1 MWRFRSKIVQ
11 TLLMVTIG
19 AVGQWG
25 EIVHAQQVI
34 GFVEKFALAPDRRPL
49 LEELIPGTEDY
60 FYFTTLHYQTSGE
73 IAQAQSVLEAWQT
86 KFGATQQVNN
96 MLARQQLLQY
106 ATHPQQT
113 LEYLRRE
120 LGLQLSHSPPS
131 RDRAASLPVQF
142 DNGQIALERLV
153 EQSLAQDPSLS
164 QIEPSALRLVLGRPL
179 SVAQLRSVL
188 SRLDRA
194 DLPGVVEAIAK
205 ELNLKDSPGFGANSV
220 HALLTL
226 KQLEQLATL
235 VPTLLENDTFVRA
248 VSARLAPADGAS
260 LSDKAE
266 MRRYLG
272 RLLDWAER
280 LPPSQNSFKALVV
293 ANLLRLDLSEGKFD
307 RSLFIEYLKL
317 PRPADY
323 YEPRKLMNIGGA
335 LAQLNFTMQ
344 PQVTLPAM
352 GDDSDLV
359 RRYLEHFFQT
369 DNNVDDFAPYL
380 KREFLDRVYAQTKIL
395 YGLGDSAI
403 WYSKLTPI
411 EQKELRER
419 VELRFA
425 PHNPHQFAI
434 DDAVSLQ
441 VELKN
446 VDQLLVKIYDIN
458 LLNYYRNHTQP
469 LNTDIDLDG
478 LIPNQQR
485 QLKFSQPAQLRHTQQ
500 IDFPE
505 FTGRGSWVV
514 DLLGGGQRSRVL
526 IHKGR
531 LVALERLGDAG
542 QVFEILDELGSK
554 LSGAHIEVDGRRFA
568 ADEQGKIILPYA
580 EQTVSRQI
588 LLVHDSF
595 ASPLAIVHRSES
607 YQLQTGFMVDRQ
619 SLVAGTQASLA
630 IRTRLTCNGRPISVR
645 LLEQAKLTIVAT
657 DADGVGSTQ
666 VIEALELDDG
676 DELVHSFLVPQ
687 RLTQLSLALSGRV
700 TNRSR
705 NQSDTVSSSFVLN
718 CNGIQASAQIGDFYL
733 RQTPQGY
740 RLVALGRNGEPI
752 ARMPVTLALKLRPLI
767 NPHQFTLATD
777 AAGEVDLGPLENVT
791 NMTVSASDI
800 QAATFSLQRFH
811 RSWPAT
817 AHLGIDETFELPL
830 GTATAPREMFTLV
843 ELRHGLPSANPEKHL
858 TLAEGSL
865 RLAGLPPG
873 DYLLQDHATG
883 QRVRIV
889 VGDAPRHENWV
900 AASNRLLQAS
910 ATQPVLIREA
920 KVEDGQLNVR
930 IDGAD
935 AATRVHVI
943 ANALLPSV
951 SRGGQLQLPHL
962 PLAARALPE
971 ALSHYVESL
980 RLDEEYSYILE
991 RQHAQKYPGNLLS
1004 QPSVLI
1010 FPWEVS
1016 VTENARQDAVAG
1028 DAMPASA
1035 APAAPPMQMKGEAEG
1050 LVEGERPDWKSF
1062 DFLAGGQVLLANQP
1076 VVDGHVS
1083 VAMGNWAGRNSI
1095 SVVVV
1100 HPTSSDSRS
1109 VVQDAGKLPVRDQRL
1124 REAFPADQHLS
1135 QVQKVEL
1142 LRAGEKKLLGD
1153 PRTRRLQA
1161 YATIADVFQLYST
1174 LLADPQWEK
1183 FRFVTNW
1190 HELSDE
1196 QRQTHYNEMACHELN
1211 FFLYQQDRPFFDRVV
1226 KPLLANKL
1234 DKQLVDL
1241 WLLGEPLTAYEPLWR
1256 LERLNTLE
1264 RILLAERITTR
1275 QAGVERWLREYLE
1288 AHPMPPTA
1296 RQRRFEIALLSSA
1309 LSSESKFV
1317 DNLLDAD
1324 ESGQLNYHF
1333 GRQAGEAGGMGGMGG
1348 MAEAKQQSIANGAVE
1363 LRRSR
1368 SQANRS
1374 LGSLK
1379 DKDSADFFGVDRAA
1393 LAVGGDSFFQSL
1405 DKTREWAE
1413 TQYYH
1418 VRLSHQTAGLIPA
1431 NAFWQEFL
1439 SSGSQRFLPHD
1450 LDLPASSL
1458 TEALCA
1464 LAVIDLPLARPK
1476 HSLAIEDEQLVFASE
1491 AAAVVF
1497 LESIEPT
1504 PEVPTAGVPATEVP
1518 EQKSIL
1524 VGQDIYLN
1532 NPSTDQESNRPLG
1545 NTPLVRGT
1553 PYRASVVV
1561 TNPTSGQQRVQVL
1574 TQLPA
1579 GSLPLAGSKL
1589 TRSTAIELA
1598 PYSTSQVQYVFYFP
1612 TAGEFAHYGAQIS
1625 NQAAHLANTPA
1636 QKYRVLDEPES
1647 VDETTWSYVADWGTN
1662 DQVLAFLQSA
1672 NLERID
1678 LSRIAFRMQDKSF
1691 YSQVIELLSANGR
1704 YEPSL
1709 WAYAVTHADAPA
1721 IAELIYHRP
1730 DFVARLGAALASPL
1744 VNVDPRQ
1751 LMSYEH
1757 LDYKPLVVARIHR
1770 LGRERVI
1777 LNPSLHRQ
1785 YLALLDII
1793 AHQPQVTNDQRLQL
1807 CYYLLLQNRIEEALN
1822 WFGQVDQ
1829 QSLAT
1834 QLQYDYFDAYLDFY
1848 RGEYNHAAEIARRYA
1863 EYPVPRWADM
1873 FAQIVLQ
1880 VDQHQQLLAGTPAQ
1894 TTTEIDVSNSAAQG
1908 LLTDAREQQLAA
1920 QATRTASLDMEVRDG
1935 QISVRYRNLESMQ
1948 VNYYL
1953 MDIELL
1959 FSRNPFVSQASDSVP
1974 AIRPNLSETVRLDGS
1989 DSVAKLVLPQAM
2001 RNRNVL
2007 VEATTAG
2014 ISRSVW
2020 LTASSLV
2027 VSVAEP
2033 VGRVQVLSQSGR
2045 QPVAAAYVKVFA
2057 RHNDGSVRFFKDG
2070 YTDFNGNFDYASLST
2085 SDLDTAQRLAI
2096 LVLDDKLGAVVREAN
2111 VPTR

>member
-11 TLLMVTIG
+11 SLLMV
-19 AVGQWG
+19 AVGAAGQG
-25 EIVHAQQVI
+25 GGMVQAQQAI
-34 GFVEKFALAPDRRPL
+34 GFIEKFATAPDRRPL

-73 IAQAQSVLEAWQT
+73 IAQARSVLEAWQT

-96 MLARQQLLQY
+96 MLARQQLLEY

-113 LEYLRRE
+113 LEYLKRE

-131 RDRAASLPVQF
+131 HDRAASLPVQL
-142 DNGQIALERLV
+142 DNAQIELDKLL

-179 SVAQLRSVL
+179 NVAQLRSVL

-194 DLPGVVEAIAK
+194 DLPGIVEAIAK
-205 ELNLKDSPGFGANSV
+205 ELNLKDSPGFGASPV
-220 HALLTL
+220 HSLLTL
-226 KQLEQLATL
+226 EQLEQLATL
-235 VPTLLENDTFVRA
+235 VPPLLENDTFVRA
-248 VSARLAPADGAS
+248 VSARLAPAEGTS
-260 LSDKAE
+260 LSDKEE
-266 MRRYLG
+266 MRRYLD
-272 RLLDWAER
+272 RLRDWTER

-293 ANLLRLDLSEGKFD
+293 GNLLRLDLSEGKYD

-317 PRPADY
+317 PRAADY
-323 YEPRKLMNIGGA
+323 YEPRKLVNIGAA
-335 LAQLNFTMQ
+335 LTQLNFVMQ

-352 GDDSDLV
+352 GDDSDLI

-369 DNNVDDFAPYL
+369 DDNVDDFAAYL
-380 KREFLDRVYAQTKIL
+380 KREFLERVFAQTKIL
-395 YGLGDSAI
+395 YGLGDSAT
-403 WYSKLTPI
+403 WYSKLTPT
-411 EQKELRER
+411 EQKELRQR

-469 LNTDIDLDG
+469 LSTDIDLDG

-485 QLKFSQPAQLRHTQQ
+485 QLQFSQPAQRRYTQQ

-514 DLLGGGQRSRVL
+514 DLLGGGQRSRAL

-531 LVALERLGDAG
+531 LVAVERLGDAG
-542 QVFEILDELGSK
+542 QVFEILDESGTK
-554 LSGAHIEVDGRRFA
+554 LSDAHIEVDGRRFA
-568 ADEQGKIILPYA
+568 PDEQGKILLPYA
-580 EQTVSRQI
+580 EQTVARQI

-607 YQLQTGFMVDRQ
+607 YELQTGFMVDRQ

-630 IRTRLTCNGRPISVR
+630 IRARLTCNGRPISVR
-645 LLEQAKLTIVAT
+645 LLEQIKLSIVAT
-657 DADGVGSTQ
+657 DADGVSSTQ
-666 VIEALELDDG
+666 VIESLELDDS

-705 NQSDTVSSSFVLN
+705 NQSDTVSSDFVLN

-740 RLVALGRNGEPI
+740 RLLALGRNGEPI
-752 ARMPVTLALKLRPLI
+752 ARLPVALALKLRPLT
-767 NPHQFTLATD
+767 NPHHFTLATD
-777 AAGEVDLGPLENVT
+777 AEGEVDLGPLENVA
-791 NMTVSASDI
+791 NLTVSASDI
-800 QAATFSLQRFH
+800 QSVIFSLQRFH

-817 AHLGIDETFELPL
+817 VQLGTDETFELPL

-843 ELRHGLPSANPEKHL
+843 ELRHGLPSATPQEHL
-858 TLAEGSL
+858 TLAEGAL

-873 DYLLQDHATG
+873 DYQLQDHATG

-889 VGDAPRHENWV
+889 VGDAPRHENWI
-900 AASNRLLQAS
+900 AATHRLLQAS
-910 ATQPVLIREA
+910 TAQPVLIREA
-920 KVEDGQLNVR
+920 KIEDGQLTVR
-930 IDGAD
+930 VDGAD

-943 ANALLPSV
+943 ANAMLPSV
-951 SRGGQLQLPHL
+951 SRGAQLQLPHL
-962 PLAARALPE
+962 PLAARGLP
-971 ALSHYVESL
+971 AARSHYVESL
-980 RLDEEYSYILE
+980 RLDEEYSYILQ

-1028 DAMPASA
+1028 DAMPRSA
-1035 APAAPPMQMKGEAEG
+1035 APAAPQMQMKAEAEG
-1050 LVEGERPDWKSF
+1050 LAEGERPDWKSF
-1062 DFLAGGQVLLANQP
+1062 DFLAGGQVLLANQA
-1076 VVDGHVS
+1076 VVDGRVS
-1083 VAMGNWAGRNSI
+1083 LPVGDWQGRNSI

-1124 REAFPADQHLS
+1124 REAFSADQHLS

-1142 LRAGEKKLLGD
+1142 LSAGEKKLLGD

-1190 HELSDE
+1190 HELSDQ
-1196 QRQTHYNEMACHELN
+1196 QRQMHYNEMACHELN
-1211 FFLYQQDRPFFDRVV
+1211 FFLYHQDRPFFDRVV

-1241 WLLGEPLTAYEPLWR
+1241 WLLGEPLAQYEPLWR

-1264 RILLAERITTR
+1264 RILLAERIKSR
-1275 QAGVERWLREYLE
+1275 HVGIERWLREYLE
-1288 AHPMPPTA
+1288 AHPLPPTA
-1296 RQRRFEIALLSSA
+1296 RQQRFEIALLSSA
-1309 LSSESKFV
+1309 LSSETES
-1317 DNLLDAD
+1317 LASLMAD
-1324 ESGQLNYHF
+1324 DFSEQLNF
-1333 GRQAGEAGGMGGMGG
+1333 QSESAVDGMGMMGGMGG
-1348 MAEAKQQSIANGAVE
+1348 YGSPMAAGATE
-1363 LRRSR
+1363 SRRSAGR
-1368 SQANRS
+1368 SARS
-1374 LGSLK
+1374 ESLEEK
-1379 DKDSADFFGVDRAA
+1379 DKADFFGVDRPGSP
-1393 LAVGGDSFFQSL
+1393 LGREGFFQSL

-1418 VRLSHQTAGLIPA
+1418 VRLGNQTAGLIPP

-1439 SSGSQRFLPHD
+1439 SSGGQRFLPHD

-1458 TEALCA
+1458 NEALCA

-1476 HSLAIEDEQLVFASE
+1476 HSLAIEDEQLVFTSQ

-1497 LESIEPT
+1497 MESIEPT
-1504 PEVPTAGVPATEVP
+1504 AEVPASESPTQQSV
-1518 EQKSIL
+1518 L
-1524 VGQDIYLN
+1524 VGHDIYLN
-1532 NPSTDQESNRPLG
+1532 NPMTDQESNRPLG

-1579 GSLPLAGSKL
+1579 GSMPLAGSKL

-1625 NQAAHLANTPA
+1625 DQAAHLADTPA
-1636 QKYRVLDEPES
+1636 QQYRVLDEPES
-1647 VDETTWSYVADWGTN
+1647 VDETTWSYVADWGSD

-1709 WAYAVTHADAPA
+1709 WAYSVAHADVRA

-1730 DFVARLGAALASPL
+1730 DFIARLGSALDSPL
-1744 VNVDPRQ
+1744 VDIDPQ
-1751 LMSYEH
+1751 QQMSYEH
-1757 LDYKPLVVARIHR
+1757 LDYKPLVVARIHQ

-1785 YLALLDII
+1785 YLSLLDVI
-1793 AHQPQVTNDQRLQL
+1793 AHQPQVTNVQRLEL
-1807 CYYLLLQNRIEEALN
+1807 CYYLLLQNRIEEALD
-1822 WFGQVDQ
+1822 WFGQVEQ

-1848 RGEYNHAAEIARRYA
+1848 RGEYQHAAEVARRYA

-1873 FAQIVLQ
+1873 FAQIVQQ
-1880 VDQHQQLLAGTPAQ
+1880 VDQHEQLLAGSSVKSPA
-1894 TTTEIDVSNSAAQG
+1894 EIDVSNSAEQG
-1908 LLTDAREQQLAA
+1908 LLSDSREQQLSA

-1935 QISVRYRNLESMQ
+1935 QIHVRYRNLDSVQ

-1959 FSRNPFVSQASDSVP
+1959 FSRNPFVSQASDAVP
-1974 AIRPNLSETVRLDGS
+1974 AIRPNLSEMVKLDGS
-1989 DSVAKLVLPQAM
+1989 DSAAKLELPEAM

-2020 LTASSLV
+2020 LTASSLL
-2027 VSVAEP
+2027 VSLAEP
-2033 VGRVQVLSQSGR
+2033 VGRIQVLSQSGR
-2045 QPVAAAYVKVFA
+2045 QPIAAAYVKVFA

-2070 YTDFNGNFDYASLST
+2070 YTDLNGNFDYATLST

-2096 LVLDDKLGAVVREAN
+2096 LVLDDKLGAVVREAS